1 MINRR
6 IAFLLV
12 VVMCLNLILPTLS
25 YADSS
30 TIQNQKPYAG
40 DIFDKD
46 ILLNSSVTINEIRS
60 YLSSKYLPATD
71 DGRYFLN
78 PYVFQKYKV
87 VASTIVKHD

>member
-6 IAFLLV
+6 IALLLV
-12 VVMCLNLILPTLS
+12 VIMCFNLVLPTLS

-30 TIQNQKPYAG
+30 TIQNKNPYAG

-46 ILLNSSVTINEIRS
+46 ILLNSSFTINEIKS
-60 YLSSKYLPATD
+60 YLSSKYLPTTVN
-71 DGRYFLN
+71 GRYFLN